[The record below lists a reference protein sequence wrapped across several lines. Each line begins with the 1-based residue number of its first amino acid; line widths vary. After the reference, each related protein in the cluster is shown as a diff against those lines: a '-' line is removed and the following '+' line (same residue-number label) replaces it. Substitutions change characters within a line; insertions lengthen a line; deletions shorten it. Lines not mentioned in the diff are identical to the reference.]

1 MKKWFLIL
9 GTIIG
14 VFIGSISVS
23 AADAADVFADVSQG
37 SWYYEYVS
45 YVYEHGYMTGMN
57 ESVFDPAGNL
67 NRAQFVTILYR
78 VAGNP
83 EVDNATRFPDVPE
96 GQFYTDAVAW
106 ASSDEIGVVYGYD
119 DGRFGPTDDITRE
132 QMAVMLRRYA
142 ALSYDVSDRGDLNSF
157 SDGQSVSGFAD
168 EAMRWTI
175 AAEII
180 SGNSDGTLAPQ
191 GMTSRA
197 AAAAML
203 QRFLNY
209 CEQGGLVN
217 KPYYDY
223 YREKLV
229 DIYHNPEDYI
239 DDYGW
244 FGELEAN
251 NFTIRD
257 IDQDGIDDLLFQIT
271 NSTSAGM
278 HTKVW
283 TYNESTQSIQSMGQ
297 LGVGCDFYYNGII
310 KANLPLKYVT
320 GEFLPYNLAR
330 YDHDTKELNWFATA
344 RSVEREWDA
353 KGEYSPADDADG
365 DGVIYYFYNFDEQ
378 PSPLTFAQYQERV
391 QEVIPDNQKMSMAWK
406 TMEWCNI
413 SKVGNGEGE

>member
-1 MKKWFLIL
+1 M
-9 GTIIG
+9 
-14 VFIGSISVS
+14 
-23 AADAADVFADVSQG
+23 
-37 SWYYEYVS
+37 
-45 YVYEHGYMTGMN
+45 
-57 ESVFDPAGNL
+57 
-67 NRAQFVTILYR
+67 TILHR
-78 VAGNP
+78 VAGTP
-83 EVDNATRFPDVPE
+83 EAGNANRFPDVPE

-106 ASSDEIGVVYGYD
+106 ASSGEIGVVQGYE
-119 DGRFGPTDDITRE
+119 DGRFGPTDEITRE

-142 ALSYDVSDRGDLNSF
+142 ALSYDVSGKGDLNSF

-168 EAMRWTI
+168 EAVRWTI

-209 CEQGGLVN
+209 CERGGLEN

-223 YREKLV
+223 YREKLD
-229 DIYHNPEDYI
+229 DIYHNPGDYI
-239 DDYGW
+239 DDYEW
-244 FGELEAN
+244 FGELEVN
-251 NFTIRD
+251 KFTIRD
-257 IDQDGIDDLLFQIT
+257 INQDGIDDLLFQIT

-278 HTKVW
+278 HTKAW
-283 TYNESTQSIQSMGQ
+283 TYNEDTQSLQLMGQ
-297 LGVGCDFYYNGII
+297 LGSGGSGCDFYYNGII
-310 KANLPLKYVT
+310 KGYLPLKYVT
-320 GEFLPYNLAR
+320 GEFWPYSLAR
-330 YDHDTKELNWFATA
+330 YDQDTQEFNWFATA
-344 RSVEREWDA
+344 RSVEREWDE

-365 DGVIYYFYNFDEQ
+365 DGIIYYFYNNNEQ

-413 SKVGNGEGE
+413 SKVGNGEG